1 MRPCQEGCRRAFG
14 AFKLLMLLGALCWA
28 PVSRCDVELAF
39 GVYAADKPT
48 VVVKKFRPVVAE
60 LERVL
65 DRKLDQKVTMKLQV
79 ASSYAKG
86 IEAVVSGEVDIA
98 RVGPASY
105 VEIKRKDPLVR
116 VLAVES
122 ARGKKQFYGVI
133 CVAEDSPIQDVGEL
147 KGKSFA
153 FGNANSTIGRYLAQ
167 QYLGQHGVLAADL
180 GHYEY
185 LGRHDKVGHAV
196 GAGHFDAGALKEGTF
211 KRLVKQGVPIRQI
224 AQFPNVT
231 KPWIA
236 RSGLEE
242 HLFRAI
248 QQSLLSLK
256 DPKALKALKKDGFL
270 PGDDADYRRIRS
282 AIEGNGRFFR

>member
-14 AFKLLMLLGALCWA
+14 AFKLLILLGALCWA
-28 PVSRCDVELAF
+28 PVSLCDVELTF

-48 VVVKKFRPVVAE
+48 VVVKKFRPVVTE

-65 DRKLDQKVTMKLQV
+65 ARKLDQKVTIKLQV

-86 IEAVVSGEVDIA
+86 IEAAVSGEVDIA

-122 ARGKKQFYGVI
+122 TRGKKQFYGVI
-133 CVAEDSPIQDVGEL
+133 SVAEDSPIQDVGEL

-153 FGNANSTIGRYLAQ
+153 FGNPNSTIGRYLAQ

-236 RSGLEE
+236 RSGLDE

-270 PGDDADYRRIRS
+270 PGDDADYSRIRF